1 MEVFNMSNFMH
12 LTFEERCKI
21 EELLNKRFRKYQI
34 AREIGKTPST
44 ISREINSHKDFHMH
58 TDYSNNYYSCVYFK
72 DCKKCDHRCKFF
84 KPIVCK
90 DRDKFYGAC
99 NNCENVKNCKLDKFF
114 YRAVRAEKDYRF
126 HLSDSRKGIN
136 MDENDLFNLA
146 HLICPLIRQGQ
157 SIYVILENHPE
168 IKLSAKTLYNYID
181 AGYFKDFGVTN
192 MTLRRKI
199 KRKKS
204 KNTDTKL
211 KKRRSP
217 ADYTGRT
224 YADYLQYKL
233 DNPDK
238 STTEMDTIYNQQ
250 SGPYIQTFIFENTGF
265 MIGVLHQEKNA
276 DSMSNALD
284 KFQSNLSSEEY
295 EKLFSLLLSDRGTEF
310 SKPIQFEINQD
321 TGEIKG
327 KIFYCDPQ
335 HPSQKPHVENNHI
348 LIRNILPKKLDL
360 KFLTQDKL
368 NLMFSHLNS
377 TPRSSLGGKTP
388 YEVFTFLYGKET
400 AKKLNIQKIRKD
412 DVTLTPSLLK

>member
-1 MEVFNMSNFMH
+1 MGNYMH

-34 AREIGKTPST
+34 AKELNRTQST

-58 TDYSNNYYSCVYFK
+58 TDYSNNYYSCVFFK
-72 DCKKCDHRCKFF
+72 DCKTCDHRCKFF

-99 NNCENVKNCKLDKFF
+99 NNCEKVKNCKLDKYF
-114 YRAVRAEKDYRF
+114 YRATRAEKDYRY
-126 HLSDSRKGIN
+126 HLSESRKGIN
-136 MDENDLFNLA
+136 MDQNDLYTLA
-146 HLICPLIRQGQ
+146 YLICPLIRQGQ
-157 SIYVILENHPE
+157 SIYTILENHPE
-168 IKLSAKTLYNYID
+168 INLSAKSIYNYID

-192 MTLRRKI
+192 TTLRRKVI
-199 KRKKS
+199 RRKRKVNS
-204 KNTDTKL
+204 TKL
-211 KKRRSP
+211 KKRKES

-224 YADYLQYKL
+224 YSDYLQYKL
-233 DNPDK
+233 HNSDK
-238 STTEMDTIYNQQ
+238 STTEMDTIYNNQ

-265 MIGVLHQEKNA
+265 MIGILHQEKTA
-276 DSMSNALD
+276 SSMSETLNEFHNILT
-284 KFQSNLSSEEY
+284 SEEY
-295 EKLFSLLLSDRGTEF
+295 EKLFSLILADRGTEF
-310 SKPIQFEINQD
+310 SKPIQFEVNTD

-348 LIRNILPKKLDL
+348 LIRYILPKKTNLN
-360 KFLTQDKL
+360 FLTQEKL

-388 YEVFTFLYGKET
+388 YEVFTFLYGVDV
-400 AKKLNIQKIRKD
+400 AKKLNIQEIRKD

>member
-1 MEVFNMSNFMH
+1 MSNFMH

-34 AREIGKTPST
+34 AKEIGKTQST

-58 TDYSNNYYSCVYFK
+58 SDYANNYYSCVYFK
-72 DCKKCDHRCKFF
+72 DCKKCDHRCKYF

-99 NNCENVKNCKLDKFF
+99 NNCENVKSCKLDKYF
-114 YRAVRAEKDYRF
+114 YRAAIAERDYRF
-126 HLSDSRKGIN
+126 KLSESRKGIN
-136 MDENDLFNLA
+136 QDENDLYNLA

-168 IKLSAKTLYNYID
+168 IKLSAKTLYNYIE

-192 MTLRRKI
+192 MTLRRKV
-199 KRKKS
+199 KRKKTKTS
-204 KNTDTKL
+204 TQKL
-211 KKRRSP
+211 KKRKETT
-217 ADYTGRT
+217 DYTGRT
-224 YADYLQYKL
+224 YSDYLQYKL
-233 DNPDK
+233 DNLDQ
-238 STTEMDTIYNQQ
+238 STTEMDTLYNSQ

-265 MIGVLHQEKNA
+265 MIGILHKEKTV
-276 DSMSNALD
+276 DSMSKALD
-284 KFQSNLSSEEY
+284 KIQDALSSEEY

-310 SKPIQFEINQD
+310 SRPIQFEVNQN

-348 LIRNILPKKLDL
+348 LVRNILPKKTKLD
-360 KFLTQDKL
+360 FLTQEKL
-368 NLMFSHLNS
+368 DLMFSHLNS
-377 TPRSSLGGKTP
+377 TPRSALGGKTP
-388 YEVFTFLYGKET
+388 YDVFTFLYGTKVAE
-400 AKKLNIQKIRKD
+400 KLNIQKIGKD
-412 DVTLTPSLLK
+412 DVNLTPSLLN

>member
-1 MEVFNMSNFMH
+1 MSNFMH

-34 AREIGKTPST
+34 AKEIGKTPST
-44 ISREINSHKDFHMH
+44 ISREINSHKDFYMH
-58 TDYSNNYYSCVYFK
+58 TDYSSNYYSCVYFK

-114 YRAVRAEKDYRF
+114 YRAARAEKDYRF

-217 ADYTGRT
+217 TDYTGRT
-224 YADYLQYKL
+224 YSDYLQYKL

-265 MIGVLHQEKNA
+265 MIGVLHQEKTA
-276 DSMSNALD
+276 DSMSKSLD
-284 KFQSNLSSEEY
+284 EFQSILSSEEY

-310 SKPIQFEINQD
+310 SKPIQFEINQN

-400 AKKLNIQKIRKD
+400 AKKLNIQKIGKD
-412 DVTLTPSLLK
+412 DVTLTPSLLH

>member
-1 MEVFNMSNFMH
+1 MGNYMH

-21 EELLNKRFRKYQI
+21 EELLNKRLRKYEI
-34 AREIGKTPST
+34 AKELNRTQST

-72 DCKKCDHRCKFF
+72 NCKSCDHRCKFF

-99 NNCENVKNCKLDKFF
+99 NNCEKVKNCKLDKYF
-114 YRAVRAEKDYRF
+114 YRATRAEKDYRY
-126 HLSDSRKGIN
+126 HLSESRKGIN
-136 MDENDLFNLA
+136 MDENELFNLA
-146 HLICPLIRQGQ
+146 YLICPLIRKGQ
-157 SIYVILENHPE
+157 SIYTILENHPE
-168 IKLSAKTLYNYID
+168 INLSAKSIYNYID

-192 MTLRRKI
+192 MTLRRKVI
-199 KRKKS
+199 RRKRKV
-204 KNTDTKL
+204 NTTKF
-211 KKRRSP
+211 KKRKES

-238 STTEMDTIYNQQ
+238 STTEMDTIYNNQ

-265 MIGVLHQEKNA
+265 MIGILHSEKTAN
-276 DSMSNALD
+276 SMSNALN
-284 KFQSNLSSEEY
+284 KIQEKLTAEEY
-295 EKLFSLLLSDRGTEF
+295 EKLFSLILSDRGTEF
-310 SKPIQFEINQD
+310 SRPIQFEINKD

-335 HPSQKPHVENNHI
+335 HASQKPHVENNHI
-348 LIRNILPKKLDL
+348 LIRYILPKKTNLN
-360 KFLTQDKL
+360 FLTQEKL

-377 TPRSSLGGKTP
+377 TPRSILGGKTP
-388 YEVFTFLYGKET
+388 YEVFTFLYGTEV

>member
-1 MEVFNMSNFMH
+1 MGNYMH

-21 EELLNKRFRKYQI
+21 EELLNKRLRKYEI
-34 AREIGKTPST
+34 AKELNRTQST

-72 DCKKCDHRCKFF
+72 NCKSCDHRCKFF

-99 NNCENVKNCKLDKFF
+99 NNCEKVKNCKLDKYF
-114 YRAVRAEKDYRF
+114 YRATRAEKDYRY
-126 HLSDSRKGIN
+126 HLSESRKGIN
-136 MDENDLFNLA
+136 MDENELFNLA
-146 HLICPLIRQGQ
+146 YLICPLIRKGQ
-157 SIYVILENHPE
+157 SIYTILENHPE
-168 IKLSAKTLYNYID
+168 INLSAKSIYNYID

-192 MTLRRKI
+192 MTLRRKVI
-199 KRKKS
+199 RRKRKV
-204 KNTDTKL
+204 NTTKF
-211 KKRRSP
+211 KKRKES

-238 STTEMDTIYNQQ
+238 STTEMDTIYNNQ

-265 MIGVLHQEKNA
+265 MIGILHSEKTAN
-276 DSMSNALD
+276 SMSNALN
-284 KFQSNLSSEEY
+284 KIQEKLTAEEY
-295 EKLFSLLLSDRGTEF
+295 EKLFSLILSDRGTEF
-310 SKPIQFEINQD
+310 SKPIQFEVNKD

-335 HPSQKPHVENNHI
+335 HASQKPHVENNHI
-348 LIRNILPKKLDL
+348 LIRYILPKKTNLN
-360 KFLTQDKL
+360 FLTQEKL
-368 NLMFSHLNS
+368 DLMFSHLNS
-377 TPRSSLGGKTP
+377 TPRSILGGKTP
-388 YEVFTFLYGKET
+388 YEVFTFLYGTEV

>member
-1 MEVFNMSNFMH
+1 MGNYMH

-21 EELLNKRFRKYQI
+21 EELLNKRLRKYEI
-34 AREIGKTPST
+34 AKELNRTQST

-72 DCKKCDHRCKFF
+72 NCKSCDHRCKFF

-99 NNCENVKNCKLDKFF
+99 NNCEKVKNCKLDKYF
-114 YRAVRAEKDYRF
+114 YRATRAEKDYRY
-126 HLSDSRKGIN
+126 HLSESRKGIN
-136 MDENDLFNLA
+136 MDENELFNLA
-146 HLICPLIRQGQ
+146 YLICPLIRKGQ
-157 SIYVILENHPE
+157 SIYTILENHPE
-168 IKLSAKTLYNYID
+168 INLSAKSIYNYID

-192 MTLRRKI
+192 MTLRRKVI
-199 KRKKS
+199 RRKRKV
-204 KNTDTKL
+204 NTTKF
-211 KKRRSP
+211 KKRKES

-238 STTEMDTIYNQQ
+238 STTEMDTIYNNQ

-265 MIGVLHQEKNA
+265 MIGILHSEKTAN
-276 DSMSNALD
+276 SMSNALN
-284 KFQSNLSSEEY
+284 KIQEKLTAEEY
-295 EKLFSLLLSDRGTEF
+295 EKLFSLILSDRGTEF
-310 SKPIQFEINQD
+310 SKPIQFEVNKD

-335 HPSQKPHVENNHI
+335 HASQKPHVENNHI
-348 LIRNILPKKLDL
+348 LIRYILPKKTNLN
-360 KFLTQDKL
+360 FLTQEKL

-377 TPRSSLGGKTP
+377 TPRSILGGKTP
-388 YEVFTFLYGKET
+388 YEVFTFLYGTEV

>member
-1 MEVFNMSNFMH
+1 MEHFMH
-12 LTFEERCKI
+12 LTFQERCRI
-21 EELLNKRFRKYQI
+21 EELLNKRYRKYQI
-34 AREIGKTPST
+34 AKELGKTPST
-44 ISREINSHKDFHMH
+44 IAREINTRKDFHMH

-84 KPIVCK
+84 KPIICK

-99 NNCENVKNCKLDKFF
+99 NNCEKVKNCKLDKYF
-114 YRAVRAEKDYRF
+114 YRAARAERDYRY

-136 MDENDLFNLA
+136 MDENDLYNLA

-168 IKLSAKTLYNYID
+168 INLSAKTLYNYID

-192 MTLRRKI
+192 LTLRRKVR
-199 KRKKS
+199 RKKS
-204 KNTDTKL
+204 NSCDTKL
-211 KKRRSP
+211 KKRKEP

-224 YADYLQYKL
+224 YTDYLQYKQE
-233 DNPDK
+233 NPDR
-238 STTEMDTIYNQQ
+238 STTEMDTVYNSQN
-250 SGPYIQTFIFENTGF
+250 GPYIQTFIFENTGF
-265 MIGVLHQEKNA
+265 MLGILHKEKTA
-276 DSMSNALD
+276 DSMSKALD
-284 KFQSNLSSEEY
+284 NIQEKLSSDEY
-295 EKLFSLLLSDRGTEF
+295 AKLFSLLLSDRGTEF
-310 SKPIQFEINQD
+310 AKPIQFELNQD

-348 LIRNILPKKLDL
+348 LIRSILPKKTNLD
-360 KFLTQDKL
+360 FLTQEKL

-388 YEVFTFLYGKET
+388 YEVFTFLYGDNVAE
-400 AKKLNIQKIRKD
+400 KLGIQKIEKD
-412 DVTLTPSLLK
+412 DVNLTPSLLN